1 MVMYIDILIE
11 NLKEKG
17 FKVGI
22 ERQNMYINENLESP
36 RVNKDNG
43 HKLKKQFI
51 NYLIKENK

>member
-1 MVMYIDILIE
+1 MYIDILIE

>member
-1 MVMYIDILIE
+1 MYIDILIE

-22 ERQNMYINENLESP
+22 EMQDIFTNENLDPP

-43 HKLKKQFI
+43 YKLKNQFT

>member
-1 MVMYIDILIE
+1 MYIDILIE

-43 HKLKKQFI
+43 YKL
-51 NYLIKENK
+51 

>member
-1 MVMYIDILIE
+1 MYIDILIE

-22 ERQNMYINENLESP
+22 EREDIFINENLEPP

-43 HKLKKQFI
+43 YKLKSNLQI
-51 NYLIKENK
+51 I